1 LESRKA
7 NITRGVYLMSGIPE
21 EYLSD
26 YDFGFNAVEEMPQS
40 TVQIDTQPIAEDVE
54 GINDNVL
61 RIEQKVDALV
71 SAMNGLNT
79 KLMNL
84 DDEFDVVKSTTE
96 ADVRSRLIDVEKLI
110 MPLLVNLLKS
120 ADKDYIHWPNRKEKI
135 QAQIDKLLSMTRGE

>member
-1 LESRKA
+1 
-7 NITRGVYLMSGIPE
+7 MSGIPE

-120 ADKDYIHWPNRKEKI
+120 ADKDYIHWPNRKQKI
-135 QAQIDKLLSMTRGE
+135 QAQIHKLLSMTRGE

>member
-1 LESRKA
+1 
-7 NITRGVYLMSGIPE
+7 MSGIPE

-40 TVQIDTQPIAEDVE
+40 TVKIDTQPIDEDVE

-120 ADKDYIHWPNRKEKI
+120 ADKDYIHWPNRKDKI
-135 QAQIDKLLSMTRGE
+135 QAQIDKLLQMTRGE

>member
-1 LESRKA
+1 
-7 NITRGVYLMSGIPE
+7 MSGIPE

-40 TVQIDTQPIAEDVE
+40 SVQIDTQPIAEDVE

>member
-1 LESRKA
+1 
-7 NITRGVYLMSGIPE
+7 MSEIPE
-21 EYLSD
+21 EYLSE

-40 TVQIDTQPIAEDVE
+40 NVQIDTQPIAEDVE

-71 SAMNGLNT
+71 SAMNSLNT

-120 ADKDYIHWPNRKEKI
+120 ADRDYIHWPNRKDKI
-135 QAQIDKLLSMTRGE
+135 QSQIDKLLSMTRGE

>member
-1 LESRKA
+1 
-7 NITRGVYLMSGIPE
+7 MSGIPE

-40 TVQIDTQPIAEDVE
+40 NVQIDTQPIAEDVE

-120 ADKDYIHWPNRKEKI
+120 SDKDYIHWPNRKDKI

>member
-1 LESRKA
+1 
-7 NITRGVYLMSGIPE
+7 MSGIPE
-21 EYLSD
+21 EYLAD

-120 ADKDYIHWPNRKEKI
+120 ADKDYIHWPNRKDKI

>member
-1 LESRKA
+1 
-7 NITRGVYLMSGIPE
+7 MSGIPE

-120 ADKDYIHWPNRKEKI
+120 ADKDYILWPNRKDKI
-135 QAQIDKLLSMTRGE
+135 QAQIDNLLQMTRGE

>member
-1 LESRKA
+1 
-7 NITRGVYLMSGIPE
+7 MSGIPE

-120 ADKDYIHWPNRKEKI
+120 ADKDYIHWPNRKDKI
-135 QAQIDKLLSMTRGE
+135 QSQIDKLLSMTRGE

>member
-1 LESRKA
+1 
-7 NITRGVYLMSGIPE
+7 MSGIPE
-21 EYLSD
+21 EYLAD

-96 ADVRSRLIDVEKLI
+96 ADVRSRLVDVEKLI

-120 ADKDYIHWPNRKEKI
+120 ADKDYIHWPNRKDKI
-135 QAQIDKLLSMTRGE
+135 QAQIDKLLSITRGE

>member
-1 LESRKA
+1 
-7 NITRGVYLMSGIPE
+7 MSGIPE